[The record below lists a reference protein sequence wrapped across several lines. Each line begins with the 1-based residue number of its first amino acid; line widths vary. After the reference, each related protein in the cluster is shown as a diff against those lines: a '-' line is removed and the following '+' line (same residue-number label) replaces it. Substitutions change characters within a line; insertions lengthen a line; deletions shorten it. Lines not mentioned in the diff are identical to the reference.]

1 MTSGCRP
8 TGEAG
13 SLERRIDVLVD
24 ESFDW
29 LIVGGGVHGV
39 ALLFEAVRRG
49 ERALLLEAG
58 DFGGETSWHSL
69 RTLHGGL
76 RYLQSLDLVRF
87 RQSVL
92 ERRWFLRH
100 FPDLTEPL
108 DCLMPLRGKGLRRPS
123 VFRAAFLLDALAG
136 LDRNRGVTPN
146 RRLAAGHVLGPAE
159 LRRAVPELRLDG
171 LTGAAAWQDG
181 AMGRSEALL
190 IEWLR
195 WAVALGGAALNR
207 VRVDRILLEGGRVHG
222 IAATD
227 APTGRELRFRAR
239 RVVNAA
245 GPWCRAFAAAA
256 DRDRPELFHAS
267 LAFNLLL
274 DREPVAGE
282 RALAIEP
289 EDGGTLFLHP
299 HQGRILVGTRHLPY
313 AGKPV
318 SPAAALVPEEAIEAV
333 LGILN
338 DVLPKLRLDRA
349 AVAEV
354 RAGFLPAVAEGAVA
368 QRPRPV
374 LIDHGKLGGPSGLHS
389 VSGIKWT
396 TARSVA
402 AAFFD
407 GAGVARARALPPRP
421 APHPGDGLE
430 AGAFLALPEAEALAW
445 LLRLRRTRSVMTVDD
460 VLRRRTGWSADSR
473 FGAAAALRLES
484 LWPASSPGQAKGGSP
499 RLSTIFCPESAS
511 AQGEAR

>member
-13 SLERRIDVLVD
+13 SLERHIDSLVD
-24 ESFDW
+24 ERFDW

-76 RYLQSLDLVRF
+76 RYLQRLDLVRF

-108 DCLMPLRGKGLRRPS
+108 DCLMPLQGKGARRPS
-123 VFRAAFLLDALAG
+123 VFRAAFLVDALAS
-136 LDRNRGVTPN
+136 LDRNAGVAPE
-146 RRLAAGHVLGPAE
+146 RRLVRGRVLGPGE
-159 LRRAVPELRLDG
+159 LRALVPGLRVQG
-171 LTGAAAWQDG
+171 LSGGASWQDG
-181 AMGRSEALL
+181 AMARSEALL

-207 VRVDRILLEGGRVHG
+207 VRVDGIATEAGGVQG
-222 IAATD
+222 VAATD
-227 APTGRELRFRAR
+227 TMSGRKLRFRGR

-274 DREPVAGE
+274 DREPVAGD
-282 RALAIEP
+282 RALALEP
-289 EDGGTLFLHP
+289 GDGGTLFLHP
-299 HQGRILVGTRHLPY
+299 HQGRILVGTRHLPF
-313 AGKPV
+313 AGKPA
-318 SPAAALVPEEAIEAV
+318 SPAAARVPEEAIRAV
-333 LGILN
+333 M
-338 DVLPKLRLDRA
+338 DVLNGALAGLDLDRS
-349 AVAEV
+349 AVVEV
-354 RAGFLPAVAEGAVA
+354 RAGYLPAVAEGAVA
-368 QRPRPV
+368 QAARPV
-374 LIDHGKLGGPSGLHS
+374 MVDHGALGGPSGLHS

-396 TARSVA
+396 TARAVA

-407 GAGVARARALPPRP
+407 GAGVVLARATPPRP
-421 APHPGDGLE
+421 APHPLDRLGAE
-430 AGAFLALPEAEALAW
+430 AFLALPEPEALTW
-445 LLRLRRTRSVMTVDD
+445 LLRLCRTRAVTTVED
-460 VLRRRTGWSADSR
+460 VLRRRTGWSADPR
-473 FGAAAALRLES
+473 FGAAAASRLEA
-484 LWPASSPGQAKGGSP
+484 LWAALPGQANGGSP
-499 RLSTIFCPESAS
+499 RLSTILCPESAS
-511 AQGEAR
+511 AQEEAR